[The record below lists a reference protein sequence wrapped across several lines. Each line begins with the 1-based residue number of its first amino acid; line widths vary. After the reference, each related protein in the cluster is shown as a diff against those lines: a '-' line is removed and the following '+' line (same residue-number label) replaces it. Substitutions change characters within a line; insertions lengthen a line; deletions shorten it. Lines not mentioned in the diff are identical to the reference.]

1 MGKGFCRS
9 DFVKLRSD
17 VRRGLEEAQSKDA
30 GRRTETG
37 YEVWYTL
44 DERARN
50 REVLKSTV
58 WGVLYKSGVYAS
70 KVVSL
75 TLGGLHGVR
84 GSGLRRERSCLTA
97 VQKSAEGVV
106 AESRRSYL
114 GTRRRKAGQPISRA
128 ATFEVK
134 ARTVE
139 RTSSTVTR

>member
-1 MGKGFCRS
+1 MGKGFGRS
-9 DFVKLRSD
+9 GFVATRPD

-75 TLGGLHGVR
+75 TLGGLPGVR
-84 GSGLRRERSCLTA
+84 GSGLRGERSLLTA

-106 AESRRSYL
+106 AESRRSQL
-114 GTRRRKAGQPISRA
+114 GTPKPKGGGTDQPSRN
-128 ATFEVK
+128 
-134 ARTVE
+134 ARSE
-139 RTSSTVTR
+139 GRNGGEDE